1 MPQLLLFC
9 EEWSFQINVYQSSM
23 VSVDLFNNDS
33 ERGDSTRMLVM
44 GRFEGHDDISY
55 HSLQCFATKATK
67 TPQEFDK
74 IKVNKMFNLLWFR
87 LRLTTESK
95 VVKMMIVLACLEEP
109 RRRRR
114 EGWRGLETGRT
125 WTWRPSSSRQIGQR
139 TSKTFGQSFSLK
151 IKKISEVFIFLF

>member
-1 MPQLLLFC
+1 
-9 EEWSFQINVYQSSM
+9 M

-74 IKVNKMFNLLWFR
+74 IKLNKMFNLLWFR

-139 TSKTFGQSFSLK
+139 TSKTSGQSAFRLKKSLK
-151 IKKISEVFIFLF
+151 CLCFYFSRNKIEPFRELKPVQNKNVRN